1 MKRQPYRVGPDTG
14 TFDTFN
20 NHIHSRVGEV
30 SHGGAP
36 LLTVLQDPGE
46 EEQDAGGTSHKIY
59 MYILY
64 MLLFL
69 FCFWKPF
76 KIMFLGKTHFHRN
89 FIASVCCCLF

>member
-1 MKRQPYRVGPDTG
+1 MKRQPYRVGPDTE

-46 EEQDAGGTSHKIY
+46 AEQDAGGTSHKT
-59 MYILY
+59 
-64 MLLFL
+64 
-69 FCFWKPF
+69 C
-76 KIMFLGKTHFHRN
+76 
-89 FIASVCCCLF
+89 